1 MLLRNQAA
9 GLHWP
14 GGDISQTTLALRRQ
28 KLDRNHRYISA
39 EARKGLIHTMFFILV
54 VALAFG
60 LVLLAPDEPGSNALH
75 FLWR

>member
-1 MLLRNQAA
+1 ML
-9 GLHWP
+9 
-14 GGDISQTTLALRRQ
+14 
-28 KLDRNHRYISA
+28 Y
-39 EARKGLIHTMFFILV
+39 ILV